1 MDAVSVAAGVILLLF
16 GQWLPLLP
24 VDWRVAVF
32 SIFWELRDVEH
43 LYIHTPA
50 SQTLDYLLNYP
61 HHVFIC
67 VFAPV
72 SLLRD
77 RLCLMVAVLATRP
90 APLFATAMR
99 IELPTVFNV
108 HQQLIL
114 DLLGSENK
122 QIQGLE
128 TPGMSRRTRELKC
141 CLLSQLPRVRRRH
154 AHEEQLRLEMV
165 HMEFKPIRP
174 CVQC

>member
-1 MDAVSVAAGVILLLF
+1 MVFLVLLRKKVGIQKLIPHIRNSWEAPMDAVSIAAGVILLLF

-32 SIFWELRDVEH
+32 SIFWELRDIEH
-43 LYIHTPA
+43 LYVHTPA
-50 SQTLDYLLNYP
+50 SQTLDYLLNHP

-77 RLCLMVAVLATRP
+77 RLCLIIAVLATRP

-108 HQQLIL
+108 HQQLVL

-128 TPGMSRRTRELKC
+128 TPGM
-141 CLLSQLPRVRRRH
+141 LSPFSITSS
-154 AHEEQLRLEMV
+154 A
-165 HMEFKPIRP
+165 
-174 CVQC
+174 